1 MHTHVRLR
9 SAAVIAWYIG
19 TDAYEAPGLRRNKM
33 PSPSS
38 QAVGACVRVVSM
50 YVKCLG
56 VLLTPRLSS
65 FCSWSLMSERNG
77 DTTTVSPVDT
87 QAGS

>member
-19 TDAYEAPGLRRNKM
+19 TDAYEAPGLWRNKM

-56 VLLTPRLSS
+56 VFTYTKAFKFLQLV
-65 FCSWSLMSERNG
+65 FDE
-77 DTTTVSPVDT
+77 
-87 QAGS
+87 